1 MATNETK
8 IPAGAEITGAK
19 TRKREHGFN
28 VKGEA
33 FPGVDPDT
41 GERKAVTWIGLREE
55 FGEREGARLYNALAV
70 AAFGG
75 VQPGRPALSL
85 ATLDDQWFRP
95 RMRNKQGVFIETEAE
110 YEKVR
115 GRFVARREKALKL
128 VADAEKAKGE

>member
-1 MATNETK
+1 MATDEKKIAAPNITSTK
-8 IPAGAEITGAK
+8 PQK
-19 TRKREHGFN
+19 HEHGFN
-28 VKGEA
+28 AKGEA

-85 ATLDDQWFRP
+85 ATLDDRWFRS
-95 RMRNKQGVFIETEAE
+95 RQRNAQGVFVETEAE
-110 YEKVR
+110 YAKVKEK
-115 GRFVARREKALKL
+115 FTKRREAALKL
-128 VADAEKAKGE
+128 LADAEKAKGE